1 MRGTVAAGYSLV
13 ELMFVAGLVATL
25 SGVAVPPLLA
35 ALDDFRATG
44 AARYLAARLQRA
56 RMEAVMRSAE
66 VGVKFTRTA
75 AGYAFAV
82 YVDGNG
88 NGIRSADIANAI
100 DRRLSGPERLTDNFR
115 DVDFGTVDGLPPVD
129 AGSPAPGNDPIRLGA
144 SDMATF
150 TAKGTASAGSIYI
163 RSRRTQYVIRI
174 FGTTGKTRLLKFDT
188 RTHEWKRI

>member
-1 MRGTVAAGYSLV
+1 VAAGHSLI
-13 ELMFVAGLVATL
+13 ELMFVVGLVATL
-25 SGVAVPPLLA
+25 SGVAVPQLLA

-44 AARYLAARLQRA
+44 AARYVAARLQRA

-66 VGVKFTRTA
+66 VAVKFTRTP

-88 NGIRSADIANAI
+88 NGIRPVDIASGI
-100 DRRLSGPERLTDNFR
+100 DRLLSASERLSDNFR
-115 DVDFGTVDGLPPVD
+115 DTDFGTFDGLPPVD
-129 AGSPAPGNDPIRLGA
+129 AAGPAPGNDPIRLGV

-150 TAKGTASAGSIYI
+150 TARGTSSAGSIYI

-174 FGTTGKTRLLKFDT
+174 FGTTGKTRLLKFDA
-188 RTHEWKRI
+188 RTHEWKPV